1 MTISSIDRHRR
12 ASRSRAQQPQDG
24 SAAAAADSETS
35 AADETGNRALHD
47 VASGPNPN
55 VGRGDRE
62 DIERPTRQRDDGG
75 GVEST

>member
-1 MTISSIDRHRR
+1 MPISSIDRHRR
-12 ASRSRAQQPQDG
+12 ASRSRSQQPHDG
-24 SAAAAADSETS
+24 SAAADNETS

-55 VGRGDRE
+55 LGRGDRE

>member
-1 MTISSIDRHRR
+1 MSISSIDRRR
-12 ASRSRAQQPQDG
+12 RTSRDQNSPRPADD
-24 SAAAAADSETS
+24 AAADADRDAS

-55 VGRGDRE
+55 VGRGARE